1 MTDEQLMIQVRNG
14 DIAQAAV
21 LFDRYSGRLYNFFV
35 RLTFDEA
42 LSEDLTQ
49 NVFER
54 IIRYKHSFNENH
66 QFKSWIFQIARN
78 VRMDFYKKNKI
89 KVAEEVDISNVT
101 MLSNSISDKME
112 KQDDL
117 KNLEKAMARLNPEQR
132 EVLVLTRFQK
142 LKYAQVA
149 EMMNTSEGA
158 VKVKVHR
165 AIKELRNV
173 FFKINKL

>member
-54 IIRYKHSFNENH
+54 IIRYKHSFNESH
-66 QFKSWIFQIARN
+66 HFKSWIFQIARN

>member
-54 IIRYKHSFNENH
+54 IIRYKHSFNESH